1 MGIYVTKVN
10 FTGYVISNS
19 DYVEDPNN
27 WQTSN
32 HEKEAL
38 ITILEDCMSNSF
50 KCTMDMVD
58 SFGEMGCDC
67 TECTCQPNTSEVLT
81 ITNLDQP
88 GESADTT
95 IEAKELSL

>member
-50 KCTMDMVD
+50 KCTMDIVD
-58 SFGEMGCDC
+58 SFDEIGCDC

-81 ITNLDQP
+81 IANLDQP
-88 GESADTT
+88 GESADTI
-95 IEAKELSL
+95 IESKELSL

>member
-50 KCTMDMVD
+50 KCTMDIVD
-58 SFGEMGCDC
+58 SFGEIGCDC

>member
-19 DYVEDPNN
+19 DYVDNPDN
-27 WQTSN
+27 WQTKN
-32 HEKEAL
+32 DRTEAL

-50 KCTMDMVD
+50 KCTMDIVD
-58 SFGEMGCDC
+58 SFGEIGCDC

-81 ITNLDQP
+81 INNLDQP
-88 GESADTT
+88 GESADTI
-95 IEAKELSL
+95 IESKELSL